1 MPRTKYAK
9 RIEEAEKL
17 EDVSVDEG
25 ISESNN
31 KIAPVQKVKKKFDP
45 EDLISCRSVTVG
57 GLCLSGV
64 KSGDLYRWT
73 EYGDI
78 TEVEYRDIATLVR
91 SKSDYIFHP
100 YLIIDDEDFI
110 AEFPQLQQFYDANYT
125 INDLEGVLSLSVGDM
140 IATINTLPNGAKETL
155 KNIASTQ
162 IAEGRLDSVKKIK
175 ALDDLFGTELN
186 LFASLFE

>member
-9 RIEEAEKL
+9 NIEEDVVETLIDNEPSNKPAIEKKQ
-17 EDVSVDEG
+17 
-25 ISESNN
+25 I
-31 KIAPVQKVKKKFDP
+31 KKFDP
-45 EDLISCRSVTVG
+45 EDMISCRSVTVG

-73 EYGDI
+73 EYGDV

-100 YLIIDDEDFI
+100 YFIIDDEDFI
-110 AEFPQLQQFYDANYT
+110 AEFPQLKQFYDANYT
-125 INDLEGVLSLSVGDM
+125 ISDLEGVLSLSVGDM
-140 IATINTLPNGAKETL
+140 ISTINTLPNGAKETL
-155 KNIASTQ
+155 KSIASTQ
-162 IAEGRLDSVKKIK
+162 IADGRLDSVKKIK
-175 ALDDLFGTELN
+175 ALDELFGTELN